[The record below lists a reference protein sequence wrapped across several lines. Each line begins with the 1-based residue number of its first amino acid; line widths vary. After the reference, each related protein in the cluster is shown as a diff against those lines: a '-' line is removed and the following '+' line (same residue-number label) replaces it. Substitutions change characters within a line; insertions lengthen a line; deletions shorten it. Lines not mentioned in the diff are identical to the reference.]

1 MMKLKNLLMVVVL
14 LAAVSAVVFVLQRP
28 TAPAKIDP
36 RLGQSLFEG
45 VAIDQATRFSLTDQ
59 GKTVALVRENDG
71 SWQVASYY
79 DLPADFSK
87 LSTFVNSLTE
97 AKIQRLVTSNPERL
111 ARLEF
116 KDTKIE
122 LSGAGGKEIWSVT
135 FGKNAE
141 TSGRYVRF
149 GNEQKAYLANFSGWL
164 DADSKNWAN
173 PGIFVVKP
181 DEIASVE
188 ISFAAGGLIK
198 ISRAKADDVWT
209 SDKTPAGE
217 KVSAAKIASLLGS
230 TGNVRFTNTTELTD
244 ANALA
249 AKAHERVFKL
259 TTFGGKNYTV
269 AMGRKPE
276 DKKLK
281 PLPAKTALPGPV
293 ANASAPADAVKNTT
307 VGPKALEI
315 KPATPEFETL
325 PAGPVF
331 VSISSS
337 NAADPINAW
346 MKQRSF
352 EISNDAFTALPQKAA
367 DIFESA
373 PVPVT
378 PAPQATVKAADEKK
392 NPTTTKP

>member
-1 MMKLKNLLMVVVL
+1 MKLKNLLIVVVV
-14 LAAVSAVVFVLQRP
+14 LAAVSAIVFIIQRP
-28 TAPAKIDP
+28 AAPAKADP

-45 VAIDQATRFSLTDQ
+45 VAIDQATKFTLTDQ
-59 GKTVALVRENDG
+59 AKTVTLVRQGDG

-87 LSTFVNSLTE
+87 LSGFVNSLTE
-97 AKIQRLVTSNPERL
+97 AKLQRLVTSNPERL

-116 KDTKIE
+116 KDTKVE
-122 LSGAGGKEIWSVT
+122 LTGAGDKELRSIT

-173 PGIFVVKP
+173 SQILDVKP

-188 ISFAAGGLIK
+188 IPFSDGGPIK
-198 ISRAKADDVWT
+198 VSRAKKDDAWT

-217 KVSAAKIASLLGS
+217 KVSAAKISSALSSLGS
-230 TGNVRFTNTTELTD
+230 IRFTDTTDSTD
-244 ANALA
+244 ANAIA
-249 AKAHERVFKL
+249 AKAHERAFKF
-259 TTFGGKNYTV
+259 TTFDGKTYTV

-281 PLPAKTALPGPV
+281 PAPVNPPAPTPATKTPTPAPASKPVTPGPK
-293 ANASAPADAVKNTT
+293 P
-307 VGPKALEI
+307 LEV
-315 KPATPEFETL
+315 KPAAPEYETI

-331 VSISSS
+331 VFISSS
-337 NAADPINAW
+337 DSSAPINAW
-346 MKQRSF
+346 MKKRAF
-352 EISNDAFTALPQKAA
+352 EISDYVFTGLPQKSA
-367 DIFESA
+367 DIFE
-373 PVPVT
+373 PVPAPPAAQT
-378 PAPQATVKAADEKK
+378 PATTAQDKK
-392 NPTTTKP
+392 NPTPAKP